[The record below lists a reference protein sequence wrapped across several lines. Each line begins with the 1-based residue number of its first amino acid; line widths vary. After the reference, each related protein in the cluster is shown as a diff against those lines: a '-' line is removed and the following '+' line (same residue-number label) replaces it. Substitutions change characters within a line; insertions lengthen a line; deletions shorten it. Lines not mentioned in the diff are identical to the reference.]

1 MPTAAKA
8 RVRTSATGRHGMT
21 PGISKRA
28 VAAGFTLVELIVV
41 IVLMGVMAAM
51 IVPEMRGTYGDERL
65 RAGGRELLNVCALAS
80 SRAVSFNAVHRV
92 HVDSA
97 SRKFR
102 MERRTRTADRGLA
115 FVPVRGV
122 AGCEGQLG
130 EHITVRIRAAEEA
143 PETDSGP
150 EAGAAAA
157 DVANANANAGS
168 DLPFGETGEAGPGTA
183 TSAAGPGDV
192 ERGPPQ
198 SVSFYPDGTAD
209 RAEIELKDVDG
220 YGLVLR
226 VNPVTSRVRVLE
238 RRRP

>member
-1 MPTAAKA
+1 
-8 RVRTSATGRHGMT
+8 MT
-21 PGISKRA
+21 PGSSQRT

-80 SRAVSFNAVHRV
+80 SRAISFNTVHRV
-92 HVDSA
+92 HLDPA

-102 MERRTRTADRGLA
+102 MERRTRTPDRGLA

-122 AGCEGQLG
+122 VGGEGQLG
-130 EHITVRIRAAEEA
+130 EHLMVRVRA
-143 PETDSGP
+143 PEEPS
-150 EAGAAAA
+150 E
-157 DVANANANAGS
+157 S
-168 DLPFGETGEAGPGTA
+168 EAGPESGDGVAPVGNAESPLGESTDAGVEA
-183 TSAAGPGDV
+183 TGGGSGDGA
-192 ERGPPQ
+192 RGPSQ

-209 RAEIELKDVDG
+209 RAEIELKDPDG

-226 VNPVTSRVRVLE
+226 VNPVTSRVRILE